1 MKEEVNECSEQ
12 ISEKCN
18 ELFNIQATLASCK
31 ENHKH
36 EIESYETEMEKVEED
51 TRSLKV
57 KLEKIQEENDE
68 LVGKKSKLC
77 SQIELLKKDEKQNK
91 LLMKENLRE
100 LQSKDKIIDELHKK
114 REEDTIVISRLKEQ
128 AIRLC

>member
-57 KLEKIQEENDE
+57 KLEKIQEENDLKICMNALRME
-68 LVGKKSKLC
+68 FETLKHNRINRIQLS
-77 SQIELLKKDEKQNK
+77 ILL
-91 LLMKENLRE
+91 L
-100 LQSKDKIIDELHKK
+100 S
-114 REEDTIVISRLKEQ
+114 
-128 AIRLC
+128 